1 MARLPPVV
9 KRLVLIIML
18 LLTLS
23 STVHVSSSAPSDSAT
38 YIVHMDLSLMPR
50 AFSSPRVWYRAAVAA
65 AAAAVADADA
75 LRPGSSAAAPPP
87 EIVYAYESAIH
98 GFAARLSSAQLARLR
113 ESRGFVWCHPDAV
126 VRPDTTH
133 TPDFLGLSPDL
144 GLWPASNYGDGVII
158 GVVDTGIWPES
169 ASFSDRGLGLG
180 PAPPRWRGV
189 CERGTA
195 FAPSLC
201 NRKLIGARGFNRGLL
216 SHNPNLTIAVNSPR
230 DTDGHGTHTASTAAG
245 TRVAAA
251 SFFGYARA
259 PAPGGGA
266 RGAAPRARVAAYKV
280 LWAEGAYASDVIAGI
295 DAAVSDGADVISL
308 SLGLSGAALYDDPVA
323 VAALAAVERG
333 VFVSASAGNEG
344 PVLGFV
350 HNGTPWVLTVGA
362 SSVDRVFA
370 GIVRLGNG
378 ASLLGE
384 SLYPGN
390 PSTFTDLPLA
400 SLGSCANA
408 TLLRKHRR
416 KLVVCDAKDFLG
428 SAAQHVTNAKVAAA
442 LFITTDTFRD
452 LYALFSF
459 PAVILSPR
467 DGSVVLDY
475 INKSPNPKACLQFR
489 ETILGL
495 KPAPKVA
502 PYTSRGPS
510 ASSPHVL
517 KPDIVAPG
525 TQILAAWAENSTVG
539 TVGSRE
545 LYSKFNII
553 SGTSM
558 ACPHASGV
566 AALLRAAHPSWSP
579 AAIRSAIMTT
589 ADPSDNTGRPIKD
602 TGLKDQPATPL
613 AMGSGQIKPNK
624 ALDPGLVYDAGIK
637 DYVRLLCAMNFTTNQ
652 LKMITRSSSVDCSD
666 ASLDLNYPSFIAF
679 FNPKT
684 AVTIDNS
691 IRKFKR
697 TVTNVGD
704 AVATYSAKVKEI
716 KGFSISVVPD
726 ELVFKDKYEK
736 QSFTVILQGHVK
748 NKKDEVVHGSLSWV
762 DDKGKYEVRSPI
774 VATTFSSE
782 RL

>member
-1 MARLPPVV
+1 
-9 KRLVLIIML
+9 
-18 LLTLS
+18 
-23 STVHVSSSAPSDSAT
+23 
-38 YIVHMDLSLMPR
+38 MDLSLMPR

-65 AAAAVADADA
+65 AAAARTPTRFVPAPRRRPLRRSSTRTRARSTASRRGSPRRSSRGSGSRAGSCGATPTRLFAPTRPHPRFPRPLPRPRALARVQLRRRRHHRRRRHRDLARERQL
-75 LRPGSSAAAPPP
+75 LRPRPRPRPRAAALARRLRARHRVRPLPLQSQ
-87 EIVYAYESAIH
+87 AH
-98 GFAARLSSAQLARLR
+98 RRARLQP
-113 ESRGFVWCHPDAV
+113 G
-126 VRPDTTH
+126 
-133 TPDFLGLSPDL
+133 TPL
-144 GLWPASNYGDGVII
+144 
-158 GVVDTGIWPES
+158 
-169 ASFSDRGLGLG
+169 
-180 PAPPRWRGV
+180 
-189 CERGTA
+189 
-195 FAPSLC
+195 
-201 NRKLIGARGFNRGLL
+201 
-216 SHNPNLTIAVNSPR
+216 HNPNLTIAVNSPR

-308 SLGLSGAALYDDPVA
+308 SLGSAAPPSTTTPSPSPRSPPSS
-323 VAALAAVERG
+323 AASSSPPPPERG
-333 VFVSASAGNEG
+333 
-344 PVLGFV
+344 PRPRLRPQR
-350 HNGTPWVLTVGA
+350 HPWVLTVGA

-408 TLLRKHRR
+408 TLLRKHRH

-428 SAAQHVTNAKVAAA
+428 SAAQHVTNAKVGAA
-442 LFITTDTFRD
+442 LFITTDPFRD

-475 INKSPNPKACLQFR
+475 INKSPNPKAGLRFR
-489 ETILGL
+489 ETVLGL

-517 KPDIVAPG
+517 KPDVVAPG

-589 ADPSDNTGRPIKD
+589 ADPSDNTGQPIKD
-602 TGLKDQPATPL
+602 TGLKDRPATPL
-613 AMGSGQIKPNK
+613 AMGSGQIKP
-624 ALDPGLVYDAGIK
+624 
-637 DYVRLLCAMNFTTNQ
+637 
-652 LKMITRSSSVDCSD
+652 TR
-666 ASLDLNYPSFIAF
+666 
-679 FNPKT
+679 
-684 AVTIDNS
+684 
-691 IRKFKR
+691 
-697 TVTNVGD
+697 
-704 AVATYSAKVKEI
+704 
-716 KGFSISVVPD
+716 
-726 ELVFKDKYEK
+726 
-736 QSFTVILQGHVK
+736 
-748 NKKDEVVHGSLSWV
+748 
-762 DDKGKYEVRSPI
+762 RSTR
-774 VATTFSSE
+774 A
-782 RL
+782 

>member
-1 MARLPPVV
+1 MSPAKVRIPANETGAQRRKRRAPPSFFHPARLVPRRGGRRRGRRRASS
-9 KRLVLIIML
+9 RLLGGG
-18 LLTLS
+18 
-23 STVHVSSSAPSDSAT
+23 A
-38 YIVHMDLSLMPR
+38 
-50 AFSSPRVWYRAAVAA
+50 
-65 AAAAVADADA
+65 
-75 LRPGSSAAAPPP
+75 PP

-259 PAPGGGA
+259 PAPDGGA

-308 SLGLSGAALYDDPVA
+308 SLGISGAALYDDPVA

-400 SLGSCANA
+400 SLAPARTRRFSENTAAN
-408 TLLRKHRR
+408 
-416 KLVVCDAKDFLG
+416 
-428 SAAQHVTNAKVAAA
+428 
-442 LFITTDTFRD
+442 
-452 LYALFSF
+452 Y
-459 PAVILSPR
+459 PR

-475 INKSPNPKACLQFR
+475 INKSPNPKACLRFR
-489 ETILGL
+489 ETVLGL

-517 KPDIVAPG
+517 KPDVVAPG

-579 AAIRSAIMTT
+579 AAVRSAIMTT
-589 ADPSDNTGRPIKD
+589 ADPSDNTGQPIKD
-602 TGLKDQPATPL
+602 MGLKDRPATPL

-624 ALDPGLVYDAGIK
+624 ALDPGLVYDAGIR
-637 DYVRLLCAMNFTTNQ
+637 DYVGLLCAMNFTTNQ
-652 LKMITRSSSVDCSD
+652 LKMITRSSSVDCSN

-684 AVTIDNS
+684 AVTIDDS
-691 IRKFKR
+691 IRKFER

-704 AVATYSAKVKEI
+704 AVATYSAKVKGI

-736 QSFTVILQGHVK
+736 QSFTVILQGHMK